1 MKSLRNLYL
10 FILFITLSI
19 SAKATVHIINVWDGY
34 LQFVPTEITI
44 QLGDTI
50 QWLPLDA
57 PSMMHTI
64 TSTDIPA
71 GAETFDQ
78 IWQAPADTFFQYVPQ
93 YVGVYNY
100 ECTPHAVSY
109 NMIGS
114 FTVEDANTVRENSL
128 SSFIL
133 SPNPATNYLSFGT
146 ENTGLP
152 YKIFGLDGKEYL
164 SGFTENEI
172 DISSLQN
179 EVYLIQIISTK
190 TEIFR
195 FIKK

>member
-1 MKSLRNLYL
+1 MRTLKKSGL
-10 FILFITLSI
+10 FILFIILSI
-19 SAKATVHIINVWDGY
+19 SAKATIHIIHVWNGY
-34 LQFVPTEITI
+34 LQFVPTEMTI

-57 PSMMHTI
+57 PTMMHTV

-78 IWQAPADTFFQYVPQ
+78 VWQAPADTFFQYVPQ
-93 YVGVYNY
+93 FAGVYHY
-100 ECTPHAVSY
+100 VCVPHEISF

-114 FTVEDANTVRENSL
+114 FTVEGTNAIKENSL

-133 SPNPATNYLSFGT
+133 SPNPATNYLSFGE
-146 ENTGLP
+146 ENVGLP
-152 YKIFGLDGKEYL
+152 FKIYGLDGKEYL
-164 SGFTENEI
+164 SGYTEKEI

>member
-1 MKSLRNLYL
+1 MKSPKILLS
-10 FILFITLSI
+10 FILIIMLSF
-19 SAKATVHIINVWDGY
+19 SAKATVHVINVWDGY

-50 QWLPLDA
+50 QWLPLD
-57 PSMMHTI
+57 PPTMVHTI
-64 TSTDIPA
+64 TSTVIPA
-71 GAETFDQ
+71 GAEAFDQ

-93 YVGVYNY
+93 FVGVYNY
-100 ECTPHAVSY
+100 VCTPHEISF
-109 NMIGS
+109 NMVGS
-114 FTVEDANTVRENSL
+114 FTVEGANNIEENSISL
-128 SSFIL
+128 LQL
-133 SPNPATNYLSFGT
+133 SPNPATNYISFGE

-164 SGFTENEI
+164 SGYTKNEI

-179 EVYLIQIISTK
+179 DAYLIQIISTK

-195 FIKK
+195 FIKQ

>member
-1 MKSLRNLYL
+1 MNALKFIYS

-19 SAKATVHIINVWDGY
+19 SAKATIHVINVWDGY
-34 LQFVPTEITI
+34 FQFVPTEITI

-50 QWLPLDA
+50 QWLPLDSPA
-57 PSMMHTI
+57 AVHTI
-64 TSTDIPA
+64 TSTDIPV
-71 GAETFDQ
+71 GAEEFDQ
-78 IWQAPADTFFQYVPQ
+78 IWQTPADTFFQYVPQ

-100 ECTPHAVSY
+100 VCTPHEISF

-114 FTVEDANTVRENSL
+114 FTVEGANTIKENSL

-133 SPNPATNYLSFGT
+133 SPNPATNYISFGD

-164 SGFTENEI
+164 SGYTEKEI

-179 EVYLIQIISTK
+179 EAYLIQIISTK

-195 FIKK
+195 FIKQ